1 MKVITLFEIMKL
13 GTFFV
18 PEQIDLYNKDLD
30 SNKSFEDLDAHQFIC
45 HFIEITERN
54 LRNKLIK
61 IALREKTINNYEI
74 VEGGKMM
81 VIIVTLVS
89 AVFSTLHNF
98 RSINEKEEI
107 IYKKLVKS
115 ELNYKL
121 KLANAENIFF
131 KDYVIDRIEKAI
143 PETIFS
149 KKIQFAFDF
158 FISLLKNKSEKE
170 LLTMIEIIKDEE
182 IEVSF
187 CD

>member
-1 MKVITLFEIMKL
+1 
-13 GTFFV
+13 
-18 PEQIDLYNKDLD
+18 
-30 SNKSFEDLDAHQFIC
+30 
-45 HFIEITERN
+45 
-54 LRNKLIK
+54 
-61 IALREKTINNYEI
+61 
-74 VEGGKMM
+74 MM
-81 VIIVTLVS
+81 VAIVTLVS
-89 AVFSTLHNF
+89 AIFSTLHNF

-107 IYKKLVKS
+107 IYRYLVKS

-158 FISLLKNKSEKE
+158 FISLLKNRSEKE
-170 LLTMIEIIKDEE
+170 LLTMIEIIKDAE

>member
-1 MKVITLFEIMKL
+1 MKASKLIEVMEL

-18 PEQIDLYNKDLD
+18 PEQIDFDNKDSDSNLD
-30 SNKSFEDLDAHQFIC
+30 SNQFFC
-45 HFIEITERN
+45 HFIQITERN
-54 LRNKLIK
+54 LRNRLIK
-61 IALREKTINNYEI
+61 IVLREKTINNYEI

-81 VIIVTLVS
+81 VAIVTLVS
-89 AVFSTLHNF
+89 AIFSTLHNF

-107 IYKKLVKS
+107 IYRYLVKS

-143 PETIFS
+143 PETVFS
-149 KKIQFAFDF
+149 KRIQFAFDF

-170 LLTMIEIIKDEE
+170 LLAMIEIIKDAE
-182 IEVSF
+182 IGVSF

>member
-107 IYKKLVKS
+107 IYRNLVKS

-131 KDYVIDRIEKAI
+131 KNYVIDRIEKAI
-143 PETIFS
+143 QKLYFQKKYNLLLIFLFTV
-149 KKIQFAFDF
+149 KK
-158 FISLLKNKSEKE
+158 
-170 LLTMIEIIKDEE
+170 
-182 IEVSF
+182 
-187 CD
+187 